1 MRSFLFILS
10 ILFVTGCCGNEIV
23 LRRVEVEIPGAVD
36 TLKASEIKSESGTL
50 RSFDKLRT
58 GSTQG
63 DKIYQGIK
71 LREGSKDTAMVA
83 EFIPFKKLFTI
94 KHYPRT
100 DTVWIRDTIRLKPT
114 DIILKG
120 SDDPQRLIWIISFTL
135 TTIFIIIYKR
145 YLYVRILKK

>member
-58 GSTQG
+58 VKLKAGS
-63 DKIYQGIK
+63 K
-71 LREGSKDTAMVA
+71 KDTAMIA
-83 EFIPFKKLFTI
+83 EFIPSKKLFTI
-94 KHYPRT
+94 KHYPKT
-100 DTVWIRDTIRLKPT
+100 DTVWLRDTIRLKPT

>member
-10 ILFVTGCCGNEIV
+10 ILFLTGCCGNEIV

-36 TLKASEIKSESGTL
+36 TLEASEIKNESETL
-50 RSFDKLRT
+50 SQA
-58 GSTQG
+58 QG

-71 LREGSKDTAMVA
+71 LKEGSKDTAMIA
-83 EFIPFKKLFTI
+83 EFSPSKNLFTI

-100 DTVWIRDTIRLKPT
+100 DTVWLRDTIRLKPT

-120 SDDPQRLIWIISFTL
+120 SDDSERLIWIISITL

-145 YLYVRILKK
+145 YLNVRSIKK

>member
-10 ILFVTGCCGNEIV
+10 ILFLTGCCGNEIV

-36 TLKASEIKSESGTL
+36 TIQASEIGNETL
-50 RSFDKLRT
+50 RQD
-58 GSTQG
+58 QG

-71 LREGSKDTAMVA
+71 FTEGSKDTAMIA
-83 EFIPFKKLFTI
+83 EFIPSKKLFMI

-100 DTVWIRDTIRLKPT
+100 DTIWLRDTIRLKPT

-120 SDDPQRLIWIISFTL
+120 SDDSERLIWIISFTL
-135 TTIFIIIYKR
+135 TTIFIIFYKR
-145 YLYVRILKK
+145 YLNVRSIKK